1 MAKHAG
7 HNEETDSVGHIA
19 PAKLYVAIWAI
30 LMVLTLTTVLVS
42 EVPLGPFNIVVA
54 LLIATL
60 KGTLVVLFFM
70 HLRYSPKLT
79 MATVVAAMFFL
90 FLLLGLTM
98 TDYLTRAWLTSPG
111 H

>member
-1 MAKHAG
+1 
-7 HNEETDSVGHIA
+7 
-19 PAKLYVAIWAI
+19 
-30 LMVLTLTTVLVS
+30 
-42 EVPLGPFNIVVA
+42 
-54 LLIATL
+54 
-60 KGTLVVLFFM
+60 M

-98 TDYLTRAWLTSPG
+98 TDYLTRAWSTNLG